1 MWRLLVLCTTLALI
15 GSSIASADNIT
26 IWDGRG
32 IGDVNNPSENN
43 ETEPGMINTQSWDLE
58 AFTLEGND
66 LGIAAGFDLK
76 DGKWYGGQHIILG
89 DIFIDINGDAQF
101 GSSTPNPF
109 IDNFGYEYAVKLNFG
124 DGTYTVYELN
134 GNSNLT
140 STYVYNSP
148 ESDPFTLTLNGESS
162 ASSGNF
168 TYKDFLGTD
177 YNSIDGISLS
187 FLAPG
192 TTFIS
197 HVTMTCGNDNL
208 MGSGTTTSVPEP
220 SSIGFLFLGLSLLA
234 VGLRRKHN
242 RK

>member
-1 MWRLLVLCTTLALI
+1 MWRLFVLCAAIALI
-15 GSSIASADNIT
+15 GSSIVSADNIT

-58 AFTLEGND
+58 QFTLEGND

-89 DIFIDINGDAQF
+89 DIFIDINGDAQYA
-101 GSSTPNPF
+101 SSTNPT
-109 IDNFGYEYAVKLNFG
+109 IANFGYEYAVKLNFG
-124 DGTYTVYELN
+124 TRSYTVYELN
-134 GNSNLT
+134 DNSVLT
-140 STYVYNSP
+140 STYSYNSP
-148 ESDPFTLTLNGESS
+148 ESDPFTLTLKNESNPP
-162 ASSGNF
+162 SGTF
-168 TYKDFLGTD
+168 TYTDFGGTTH
-177 YNSIDGISLS
+177 NSIDGINLS